1 MKIEITLIQLIF
13 LISFIALI
21 FASISW
27 FWCQYW
33 IGKIRRDSQ
42 TNQGKTT
49 HLNQLVECQYAY
61 KIFKNQKEQYQGCKI
76 SDILSMG
83 ILLHNASGDIVYF
96 NPMAKKILGKN
107 NPLKIPLAHFSQTFH
122 FYLAETQKI
131 CPTERLPIT
140 QALKG
145 RTIRSTDI
153 EVHHCNKIIPL
164 EIHSLPIFNETGM
177 VTSVLQTL
185 QDITE
190 RKQGER
196 LLTEYNQRLEQ
207 EISVRTQA
215 LRISE
220 ERFDLAVRGAND
232 GIWDWNL
239 LTNKVYYSP
248 RWKQIVGC
256 EIDEVG
262 DQVAEFNDRL
272 HPDERKTVWE
282 IAAAYLRQ
290 KRNYYEVTHRFKHK
304 KGHYLWILTRGLAIW
319 NDTGQPIRMVGTIV
333 DITAQKQAEE
343 AVRRNE
349 QQLRHYFEQPLIGM
363 ASSSLSKGLIN
374 INDKLCEM
382 WGYSRQELSQMD
394 WTQLTHPDDLA
405 AEEALFNRLVAGEI
419 ENYTLDKR
427 YIHKNGQIIYA
438 SIAVHGVRNAQQQL
452 EHVVAL
458 VEDITARKQIETELQ
473 QAKELAEAAN
483 HAKSQFLANMSHEL
497 RTPLNGILGY
507 TQILMRDKTMTE
519 KQLEGI
525 NTIHRCGEHLLMLIN
540 DVLDIS
546 KIEAGK
552 WSLEPSHFNLTK
564 FLQDIVEII
573 KMRADKKKLAFIY
586 EPLSSLPVGV
596 NTDEK
601 KLRQILLNLL
611 TNAVKFTQKG
621 GIYFKINYHD
631 DIASFIIKD
640 TGCGIKQEELI
651 EIFLPFQQVGDQ
663 SNQTEGTGLGL
674 AISQRLVKIL
684 GGQLQVES
692 TPHQGST
699 FWFEIT
705 LPEVK
710 GWTHNHSDPK
720 PIITGIEGA
729 TPTILV
735 VDDRQE
741 NRAVLLDLLTP
752 IGFNII
758 EAADGEQALYLAYQL
773 LPDVIITDL
782 VMPSFDGFALMRQI
796 RHSTTFNKTII
807 FAISASVFEVHQQKS
822 LQAGCDAFI
831 SKPIKAEIL
840 LNLLQQHLNLKW
852 VYDDRG
858 SISQSV
864 EMPSQTLP
872 IEFIGPSS
880 QQASVLFEL
889 LTLGNLRKTLTT
901 ATQLAQQDQKLQ
913 PFAQEVERLVKNYEV
928 AQLENLIKKYL

>member
-1 MKIEITLIQLIF
+1 
-13 LISFIALI
+13 
-21 FASISW
+21 
-27 FWCQYW
+27 
-33 IGKIRRDSQ
+33 
-42 TNQGKTT
+42 
-49 HLNQLVECQYAY
+49 
-61 KIFKNQKEQYQGCKI
+61 
-76 SDILSMG
+76 
-83 ILLHNASGDIVYF
+83 
-96 NPMAKKILGKN
+96 
-107 NPLKIPLAHFSQTFH
+107 
-122 FYLAETQKI
+122 
-131 CPTERLPIT
+131 
-140 QALKG
+140 
-145 RTIRSTDI
+145 
-153 EVHHCNKIIPL
+153 
-164 EIHSLPIFNETGM
+164 
-177 VTSVLQTL
+177 
-185 QDITE
+185 
-190 RKQGER
+190 
-196 LLTEYNQRLEQ
+196 
-207 EISVRTQA
+207 
-215 LRISE
+215 
-220 ERFDLAVRGAND
+220 
-232 GIWDWNL
+232 
-239 LTNKVYYSP
+239 
-248 RWKQIVGC
+248 
-256 EIDEVG
+256 
-262 DQVAEFNDRL
+262 
-272 HPDERKTVWE
+272 
-282 IAAAYLRQ
+282 
-290 KRNYYEVTHRFKHK
+290 
-304 KGHYLWILTRGLAIW
+304 
-319 NDTGQPIRMVGTIV
+319 MVGTIV